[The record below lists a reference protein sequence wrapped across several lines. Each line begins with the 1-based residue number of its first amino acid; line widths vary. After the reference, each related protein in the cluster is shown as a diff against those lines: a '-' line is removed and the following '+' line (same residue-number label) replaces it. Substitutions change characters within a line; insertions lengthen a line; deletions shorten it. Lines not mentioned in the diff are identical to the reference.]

1 MRGTP
6 VRALTAV
13 LLAALAVTA
22 CGGSPASV
30 TPATASCRHLF
41 EAWLHSA
48 PTVALKAD
56 LRAVNAQVR
65 PRNFPGLKAALE
77 RLGSAAA
84 RLPRSPHCADPAGY
98 YRQLLAIYTA
108 AGNDARS
115 ASGIAS
121 LVTELRLVTSPAVK
135 IESKLAV
142 ELNRTVGKNY

>member
-6 VRALTAV
+6 ARALTAV

-22 CGGSPASV
+22 CGGSPAPA

-41 EAWLHSA
+41 EAWKHSA
-48 PTVALKAD
+48 PTVAFKAD
-56 LRAVNAQVR
+56 LQAVN
-65 PRNFPGLKAALE
+65 PRIRARDFPGLKAALE
-77 RLGSAAA
+77 RMGSAAA
-84 RLPRSPHCADPAGY
+84 RLPRPPHCADPAGY

-121 LVTELRLVTSPAVK
+121 LATELRLLKSQAVK
-135 IESKLAV
+135 IESKLTA